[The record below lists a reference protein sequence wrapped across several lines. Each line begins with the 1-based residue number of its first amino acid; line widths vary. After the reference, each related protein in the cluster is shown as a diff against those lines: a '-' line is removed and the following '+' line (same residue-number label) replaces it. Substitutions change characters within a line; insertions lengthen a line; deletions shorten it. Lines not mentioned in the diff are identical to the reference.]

1 LRQQIGKI
9 WPGDRLLSKMA
20 NSLTIGMTWGREVV
34 TISCRHCQWEP
45 SDEAVNERGG
55 VMNFVQPIEPVDD
68 PKTGEVDLDGSIR
81 KLAHSGAAFRQ
92 GEPNSET
99 SANNLGALLR
109 RVSGT
114 SALEIDSLIGELQGL
129 REKLHSDGDRIHRD
143 IVEYAAL
150 SQHVMQLSKIISE
163 SVKRIPDAPSIV
175 A

>member
-1 LRQQIGKI
+1 MPPFR
-9 WPGDRLLSKMA
+9 
-20 NSLTIGMTWGREVV
+20 
-34 TISCRHCQWEP
+34 WEP
-45 SDEAVNERGG
+45 SNKTVNERGG

-92 GEPNSET
+92 NEPNGET

-114 SALEIDSLIGELQGL
+114 STHEIDSLIGELQGL

-150 SQHVMQLSKIISE
+150 SQHVMQLSKIITE
-163 SVKRIPDAPSIV
+163 SVKRLPDAPSIV
-175 A
+175 G

>member
-1 LRQQIGKI
+1 MPPSG
-9 WPGDRLLSKMA
+9 
-20 NSLTIGMTWGREVV
+20 
-34 TISCRHCQWEP
+34 WEP
-45 SDEAVNERGG
+45 SRKTVNERGG
-55 VMNFVQPIEPVDD
+55 VMNFIQPIESVDD

-92 GEPNSET
+92 SEPNGEM
-99 SANNLGALLR
+99 SANSLGALLR

-114 SALEIDSLIGELQGL
+114 STNEIDSLIGELQVL
-129 REKLHSDGDRIHRD
+129 REKLHTDGDRIHRD

-163 SVKRIPDAPSIV
+163 SVKRLPDAPSIV

>member
-1 LRQQIGKI
+1 M
-9 WPGDRLLSKMA
+9 PP
-20 NSLTIGMTWGREVV
+20 SL
-34 TISCRHCQWEP
+34 WEP
-45 SDEAVNERGG
+45 SNKTVNERGG

-68 PKTGEVDLDGSIR
+68 AKTGEVDLDGSIR
-81 KLAHSGAAFRQ
+81 KLAHSRVAFRQ
-92 GEPNSET
+92 SEPNSEMST
-99 SANNLGALLR
+99 NNLGALLH

-114 SALEIDSLIGELQGL
+114 SAHEIDSLIGELQGL

-163 SVKRIPDAPSIV
+163 SVKRLPDAPSIV

>member
-1 LRQQIGKI
+1 M
-9 WPGDRLLSKMA
+9 PP
-20 NSLTIGMTWGREVV
+20 SL
-34 TISCRHCQWEP
+34 WEP
-45 SDEAVNERGG
+45 SNKTVNERGG
-55 VMNFVQPIEPVDD
+55 VMNFVQPIEAVDD

-92 GEPNSET
+92 GEPNGET

-114 SALEIDSLIGELQGL
+114 STHEIDSLIGELQVL

-150 SQHVMQLSKIISE
+150 SQHVMKLSKIISE
-163 SVKRIPDAPSIV
+163 SVKRLPDAPSIV
-175 A
+175 G